1 MRLEF
6 DDEQSLL
13 QATARDFAAR
23 ERARQVTDEL
33 LRYDTPVMTVAYYAG
48 DGAAVAGRPLEPGSL
63 CTVILG
69 AANHDSRVFDAPMCW
84 TCPDIA
90 PVPRCR
96 SATEPTT
103 A

>member
-6 DDEQSLL
+6 DDEKSLL

-23 ERARQVTDEL
+23 GRARQATIRHPGDA
-33 LRYDTPVMTVAYYAG
+33 VAYYAG
-48 DGAAVAGRPLEPGSL
+48 EGAAVAGRPLEPGSL

-84 TCPDIA
+84 T
-90 PVPRCR
+90 
-96 SATEPTT
+96 
-103 A
+103 

>member
-6 DDEQSLL
+6 DDEKSLL

-23 ERARQVTDEL
+23 GRARQVTDEL

-48 DGAAVAGRPLEPGSL
+48 EGAAVAGRPLEPGSL

-84 TCPDIA
+84 T
-90 PVPRCR
+90 
-96 SATEPTT
+96 
-103 A
+103 